1 LSNYL
6 TGFLRVY
13 YPDYLSA
20 TEVNI
25 LRLLAPTAAETNTQ
39 LIFKVLDSSM
49 VEESTN
55 ETYGHILSNLTY
67 IATFA
72 SGILVNKDLVY
83 SVDPAT
89 EYLRPAT
96 SLVQDAHAANLTVFV
111 YDFANDNYPSSY
123 NYSYDSVREY
133 LGYLGDNFTV
143 DGFLTDFP
151 TTAAEAIRKIKTIS
165 PDTFVI
171 EK

>member
-1 LSNYL
+1 M
-6 TGFLRVY
+6 Y

-25 LRLLAPTAAETNTQ
+25 LRLLAPTAAKTQ
-39 LIFKVLDSSM
+39 TALIFKVLGLDM

-55 ETYGHILSNLTY
+55 ATYGHIMSNLTY

-72 SGILVNKDLVY
+72 HGILVPKELVY
-83 SVDPAT
+83 SVDNST

-96 SLVQDAHAANLTVFV
+96 TLVQDAHAANLTVFV
-111 YDFANDNYPSSY
+111 YGFANDNYPSSY

-133 LGYLGDNFTV
+133 LGYMGDNFTV

-151 TTAAEAIRKIKTIS
+151 TTAAEAIREIKTVS
-165 PDTFVI
+165 LDTFLI

>member
-1 LSNYL
+1 
-6 TGFLRVY
+6 
-13 YPDYLSA
+13 
-20 TEVNI
+20 
-25 LRLLAPTAAETNTQ
+25 
-39 LIFKVLDSSM
+39 M
-49 VEESTN
+49 
-55 ETYGHILSNLTY
+55 
-67 IATFA
+67 
-72 SGILVNKDLVY
+72 Y

-96 SLVQDAHAANLTVFV
+96 SLVQDAHAAKLSVFV

-143 DGFLTDFP
+143 DGFVTDFP
-151 TTAAEAIRKIKTIS
+151 TTAAEAIRKINTIS
-165 PDTFVI
+165 RDTFLI